1 MSTAVAV
8 DAVTTINQAIEA
20 VVSDHERVH
29 CASKPSGRGLPRGL
43 SKILIGPSATISF
56 GIHAQPAAWQDYQR
70 WTQTLQHRGITPV
83 WIVTDDN
90 ATPTWSPQLAERI
103 HCGQITGTE
112 ATITDGDQQ
121 LSLDEVMVEIVAGTA
136 AEPAVASPAASP
148 IEDAE
153 PLFSAVVAESLEAFN
168 WSSHHDPRPDFDPE
182 GFIDAST
189 GEFITH
195 PWCPVCQAPRS
206 RVERSGHV
214 VREVLAE
221 SAGVIIDA
229 ELFVEVDQELGT
241 EVFTESSAEE
251 MDQVLD
257 RFVDYGWGR
266 IDDDGDILR
275 TTVTAVEPVDPEL
288 REMLRG
294 KGGRIGR

>member
-29 CASKPSGRGLPRGL
+29 CAAKPSGRGLPRGL

-56 GIHAQPAAWQDYQR
+56 GIHAHSAAWQDYQR
-70 WTQTLQHRGITPV
+70 WAETLQHRGVTPV
-83 WIVTDDN
+83 WVVTDDS
-90 ATPTWSPQLAERI
+90 ATPTWSPRLAQRI
-103 HCGQITGTE
+103 HCGRITGTE
-112 ATITDGDQQ
+112 ATITDGERQ
-121 LSLDEVMVEIVAGTA
+121 LSLDDMMLDIVVGSTV
-136 AEPAVASPAASP
+136 EPAVVSPGA
-148 IEDAE
+148 DAE
-153 PLFSAVVAESLEAFN
+153 PLFSSVTADSLDPF
-168 WSSHHDPRPDFDPE
+168 SRFPHSDPRPDYDPE
-182 GFIDAST
+182 GFFDTAT

-195 PWCPVCQAPRS
+195 PWCQVCQAPRS

-229 ELFVEVDQELGT
+229 ELFIEVDEELGT
-241 EVFTESSAEE
+241 EVFTHSSTEE

-275 TTVTAVEPVDPEL
+275 TTVTAFEPVDPEL
-288 REMLRG
+288 REMLRRS
-294 KGGRIGR
+294 GGRVGR